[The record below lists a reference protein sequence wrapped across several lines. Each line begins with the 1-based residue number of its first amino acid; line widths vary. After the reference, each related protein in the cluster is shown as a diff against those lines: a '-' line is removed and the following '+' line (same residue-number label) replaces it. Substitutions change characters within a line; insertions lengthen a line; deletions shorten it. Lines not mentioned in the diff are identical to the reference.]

1 MEEVGK
7 RSYANNTHPTS
18 KFSKKK
24 DETKQRHKH
33 TGRNENMTET
43 N

>member
-7 RSYANNTHPTS
+7 RSYASNTYPTS
-18 KFSKKK
+18 KFSGKK
-24 DETKQRHKH
+24 EEEEEEQ
-33 TGRNENMTET
+33 TGRNENMKET

>member
-7 RSYANNTHPTS
+7 RSYASNTYPTS
-18 KFSKKK
+18 KFSEKK
-24 DETKQRHKH
+24 EEEEEEQ
-33 TGRNENMTET
+33 TGRNENMKET